1 MGAEVARKF
10 HFALTVALAAAGV
23 LTGSS
28 GDSATATKKLNA
40 IEFGTPGRGSRI
52 HFSKD
57 EVNAWMRDEAK
68 ARAPRSVTG
77 LRVDLGDGRATGYAR
92 IDFVTLHHEISGE
105 QPGWIAR
112 NLLSG
117 ERPVVVTARFE
128 SRNGK
133 ARVDVESVEVSG
145 MAIQGRMLDFLIDD
159 YLRPA
164 FPDARVNE
172 WFGLR
177 YGIDRFTV
185 SPPGLTVVMGSSAA
199 K

>member
-1 MGAEVARKF
+1 VG
-10 HFALTVALAAAGV
+10 LI
-23 LTGSS
+23 TGSS
-28 GDSATATKKLNA
+28 GDSSTAAKKLTA
-40 IEFGTPGRGSRI
+40 IESGAPGRGSKI

-77 LRVDLGDGRATGYAR
+77 LRVDLGESRATGYAR
-92 IDFVTLHHEISGE
+92 IDFVTLRREITGE
-105 QPGWIAR
+105 QPGWFAR
-112 NLLSG
+112 NLFSG
-117 ERPVVVTARFE
+117 ERPVVVIARFE
-128 SRNGK
+128 SRNGQ
-133 ARVDVESVEVSG
+133 ARVNVERVEVSG
-145 MAIQGRMLDFLIDD
+145 MAIEGRMLDFLIDD

>member
-1 MGAEVARKF
+1 MGAEVARKS
-10 HFALTVALAAAGV
+10 HFAWAALLAGASV

-28 GDSATATKKLNA
+28 GDSVSASKKLSA
-40 IEFGTPGRGSRI
+40 IESGASAHGSRI
-52 HFSKD
+52 HFSKE
-57 EVNAWMRDEAK
+57 EVNAWMRDEAR
-68 ARAPRSVTG
+68 ARAPHSVTG
-77 LRVDLGDGRATGYAR
+77 VRFDLGDSRATGYAR
-92 IDFVTLHHEISGE
+92 IDFVALRREITGE
-105 QPGWIAR
+105 QPGWIAK
-112 NLLSG
+112 NLFAG

-128 SRNGK
+128 SGNGK
-133 ARVDVESVEVSG
+133 ARVDVERVEVSG
-145 MAIQGRMLDFLIDD
+145 VAVEGRMLDFLIDD

-185 SPPGLTVVMGSSAA
+185 APPGLTVVIGRPVA